1 MNENEDIEYE
11 FLKYLK
17 IKEIQEDRKIKKT
30 GGVIERV
37 RIGEHNIE
45 YDINSV
51 ENYNKKKKSIELWA
65 QATKKAN
72 DKQPCF
78 MMSIMPGGTAILISI
93 SRGVACFQ
101 DNHDISSDIVLA
113 ALEIAKQKV
122 AKKFE
127 FTDNSTKTVDH
138 KKIDLADLS
147 FLTTGQTWYERILPI
162 KPSEAT
168 DVSDI
173 EENRKQVKINTWSDV
188 SDDLLRQSIE
198 TNFDIFGIDINEA
211 GSAMK
216 VLNRAKLSK
225 KYHLFFFECMKK
237 LLIASKIS
245 QMKGI
250 TWIMDIIN

>member
-11 FLKYLK
+11 FFKYLK

-45 YDINSV
+45 YEINSV
-51 ENYNKKKKSIELWA
+51 KTYNKKKKSIELWA

-78 MMSIMPGGTAILISI
+78 MMSIIPEGNATLISI

-113 ALEIAKQKV
+113 ALEIAKQKA

-162 KPSEAT
+162 KPSKAT
-168 DVSDI
+168 DASDI
-173 EENRKQVKINTWSDV
+173 EENRILVKTNIWSDV
-188 SDDLLRQSIE
+188 YNHLLRQGIDAD
-198 TNFDIFGIDINEA
+198 FDTAGIDIEKA
-211 GSAMK
+211 GSAME

-225 KYHLFFFECMKK
+225 KHHLFFQEYMNK
-237 LLIASKIS
+237 LLKASGILPL
-245 QMKGI
+245 KGKE
-250 TWIMDIIN
+250 WIMDL

>member
-11 FLKYLK
+11 FFKYLK

-78 MMSIMPGGTAILISI
+78 MMSIMPGGNATLISI

-162 KPSEAT
+162 KPSKEKVAIKI
-168 DVSDI
+168 DKF
-173 EENRKQVKINTWSDV
+173 RQQVKINTWSDV
-188 SDDLLRQSIE
+188 SDDLLRQSIGTDFD
-198 TNFDIFGIDINEA
+198 TNGIDINEA

-216 VLNRAKLSK
+216 VLDRAKLSK
-225 KYHLFFFECMKK
+225 KHHLFFHDCMEE
-237 LLIASKIS
+237 LIVACKSFPL
-245 QMKGI
+245 KG
-250 TWIMDIIN
+250 TEWIMDI